1 MPGPTKAVT
10 QYTPRA
16 NPTETAL
23 TSIIKPSP
31 DGYVPRNDKVALYE
45 GPDAHNPCLDIP
57 EGSLD
62 VFNVVTGRR
71 QLNEDDYPLPRR
83 HMVEKEAEADLD
95 ADGSQKLQNRHLE
108 GDTIVPG
115 KGWEVWDE
123 PQGVCDGTYN
133 VTCDRH
139 TKSECVLL
147 GHHDFRGAVVG
158 NEFSGWL
165 VMTLKDLKEGIIIL
179 KLHTWHV
186 PDEST
191 ITLGWTTVNNE
202 QQRHR
207 LGESWIQWDEA
218 SEPASQKYDLD
229 QPDQRLTMRSY
240 DTPELPDEFIFE
252 YAIDGKVTTLTK
264 SEFLEQKKLIQRVVE
279 TITMLDDPN
288 FTEGARDVEIAI
300 RLRGCGRKVVF
311 GVSHVYW
318 A

>member
-1 MPGPTKAVT
+1 
-10 QYTPRA
+10 
-16 NPTETAL
+16 
-23 TSIIKPSP
+23 
-31 DGYVPRNDKVALYE
+31 VALYE

-57 EGSLD
+57 EGSID

-71 QLNEDDYPLPRR
+71 QLNEDDFPLPIR
-83 HMVEKEAEADLD
+83 HMVETASEADLN
-95 ADGSQKLQNRHLE
+95 GNSGTQPVRNRYLE
-108 GDTIVPG
+108 GEIVPG

-147 GHHDFRGAVVG
+147 GHHDFRGAIVG

-179 KLHTWHV
+179 KLHTWHT
-186 PDEST
+186 PDESSVT
-191 ITLGWTTVNNE
+191 QGWTKVNNE
-202 QQRHR
+202 RPRHR
-207 LGESWIQWDEA
+207 LGESWIQSDEA
-218 SEPASQKYDLD
+218 LDDASQTYQLD
-229 QPDQRLTMRSY
+229 EPGERMTMRSY
-240 DTPELPDEFIFE
+240 DTPELPEEFFFE
-252 YAIDGKVTTLTK
+252 FAIDGKVTTLTK

-279 TITMLDDPN
+279 TITMLDDPH
-288 FTEGARDVEIAI
+288 FTDVARDVEIAI
-300 RLRGCGRKVVF
+300 RLGGCGRNVVF